1 MERGRGVGRHARL
14 GGAGGG
20 VGSDAARPGRFS
32 AVGCAFPV
40 AGYGGGSTR
49 NRGVWMRMML
59 AAGLVALAG
68 AAASGRD
75 ADLDLAIVE
84 AVDAERLRGYHDAL
98 SSRPH
103 RAGTPGDRE
112 VIEWL
117 ARTFESFGLEVE
129 VHEIEIY
136 APHPVS
142 GSVEVIGVGGD
153 GQERE
158 RLSLAVQEKAVE
170 GDPFSAHEELSIGW
184 NAYSASG
191 AATGEVVYANYGTK
205 EDFEAL
211 SAAGIDVEGRIVLA
225 RYGRNYRGYKAY
237 YAEQAGAAGLVIYTD
252 PANDGYA
259 RGRMWPEGGFANET
273 SIQRG
278 SVLTL
283 PYFGDPLTPFEPARP
298 LDHPDTPERL
308 DPSEVGLPTIPVQPI
323 GWGAAEE
330 ILKRMRG
337 RAVQEVDGLGGSWQ
351 GGLPLTY
358 RVEGGDGLRV
368 RVAVEQDLGF
378 IRTANVVGTLRGET
392 HPDQYVILGSHHDA
406 WGFGAGD
413 AQAGTIC
420 VVEAARVLAELAAQ
434 GRRPARSIQFAAWGA
449 EEHGIIGSVEWLE
462 EHRERLHAGAVAY
475 LNLDMAAMGPQ
486 FRASASPTLRPVIAE
501 AAKAVP
507 QAGDSAKTVFDD
519 WFARG
524 ADDRFPEHPRLGDL
538 GGGSDHVG
546 FICRFAIASGALGGG
561 GSRGV
566 SYHTAYDNLAWYR
579 AIVGDDYEP
588 AVMITRVV
596 GVVASRLAGE
606 AVLPLAPERFGEETL
621 RHLPTIRRVAAARGI
636 DVDGA
641 LAPLSEA
648 AEAFGERAHAVMS
661 RVREGAALGELS
673 PEALDRVNARILAS
687 DRAWLHE
694 AGMPER
700 PWFRSL
706 FAATDETSGYA
717 AWMLPMLRKVS
728 ESGEPKAFGEAVGL
742 YLEVFDRL
750 GEIIDA
756 IERELPSDGERGR

>member
-1 MERGRGVGRHARL
+1 MRSLCGVVL
-14 GGAGGG
+14 
-20 VGSDAARPGRFS
+20 V
-32 AVGCAFPV
+32 
-40 AGYGGGSTR
+40 
-49 NRGVWMRMML
+49 L
-59 AAGLVALAG
+59 AGLACP
-68 AAASGRD
+68 ASGED
-75 ADLDLAIVE
+75 ADRARAIVE
-84 AVDAERLRGYHDAL
+84 TVDAERLRTFHDAL

-112 VIEWL
+112 VIDWL

-142 GSVEVIGVGGD
+142 GSVEVVSVDRD
-153 GQERE
+153 GLERE
-158 RLSLAVQEKAVE
+158 RLSLSVQEKPVE
-170 GDPFSAHEELSIGW
+170 GDPYSDHPELAIGW

-191 AATGEVVYANYGTK
+191 IAVGEVVYANYGTK

-211 SAAGIDVEGRIVLA
+211 AAAGIDVAGRIVLA

-237 YAEQAGAAGLVIYTD
+237 YAEKAGAAGLVIYTD

-259 RGRMWPEGGFANET
+259 RGLMWPEGGFANET

-308 DPSEVGLPTIPVQPI
+308 DPAEVGLPTIPVQPI

-337 RAVQEVDGLGGSWQ
+337 RAVQEVEGLGQGWQ
-351 GGLPLTY
+351 GGLALTY
-358 RVEGGDGLRV
+358 RVEGGEGLRV

-378 IRTANVVGTLRGET
+378 IRTANVVGTLRGQT
-392 HPDQYVILGSHHDA
+392 HPEQYVILGSHHDA

-413 AQAGTIC
+413 PQAGTIC
-420 VVEAARVLAELAAQ
+420 VVEAARVLAELAEQ
-434 GRRPARSIQFAAWGA
+434 GQRPARSIQFAAWGA

-475 LNLDMAAMGPQ
+475 INLDMAAMGPV
-486 FRASASPTLRPVIAE
+486 FRAAASPTLRPVIAE
-501 AAKAVP
+501 AARAVP
-507 QAGDSAKTVFDD
+507 QARDQSRTVFDD

-524 ADDRFPEHPRLGDL
+524 ADERFPEHPRLGDL

-546 FICRFAIASGALGGG
+546 FICRFAIASGAMSAG

-566 SYHTAYDNLAWYR
+566 SYHTVYDNLAWYR

-588 AVMITRVV
+588 AVMITRMVS
-596 GVVASRLAGE
+596 VVADRLASE
-606 AVLPLAPERFGEETL
+606 AMLPLAPERFGGETL
-621 RHLPTIRRVAAARGI
+621 RHLPTILAAAERGGI
-636 DVDGA
+636 A
-641 LAPLSEA
+641 NAEALLAPLAEA
-648 AEAFGERAHAVMS
+648 AEAFGVRATGVMRHA
-661 RVREGAALGELS
+661 READGEL
-673 PEALDRVNARILAS
+673 EAEAIARINDAIIAS
-687 DRAWLHE
+687 DRAWLHQ
-694 AGMPER
+694 AGMPGR

-717 AWMLPMLRKVS
+717 AWMLPLLRKTG
-728 ESGEPKAFGEAVGL
+728 ESGDAGAFEEAVGV
-742 YLEVFDRL
+742 YLAVFERLHAVVDR
-750 GEIIDA
+750 
-756 IERELPSDGERGR
+756 IEHELAATPERGR